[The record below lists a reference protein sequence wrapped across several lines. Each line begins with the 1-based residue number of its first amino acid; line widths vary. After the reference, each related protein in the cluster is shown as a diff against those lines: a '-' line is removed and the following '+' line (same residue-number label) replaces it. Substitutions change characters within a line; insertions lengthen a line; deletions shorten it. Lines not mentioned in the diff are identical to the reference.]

1 MTKIT
6 EKYLVTGGA
15 GFIGSHLVRRLVAE
29 GKTVRVVDNLSTGQ
43 VSRLADLITEIEFL
57 EGDLADERVSQDAV
71 NEIDCVLH
79 QAAVPSVQRS
89 VQDPVGTNRANIT
102 ATLNL
107 LESCRRAGVRRL
119 VYAASSSAYG
129 DTEILPKQEDMPA
142 NPLSPYALQKFV
154 GEQYCKVYHTLYGLE
169 TVSLR
174 YFNVFGPGQ
183 DPHSEYSAVIPKFIT
198 GLLANQPITIFGDGE
213 QSRDFT
219 FIDNVVE
226 ANLLALR
233 GQRSARNSMQ
243 YRLCR
248 ANNPQSTDTNSG
260 KNHRYKSASGV
271 CRRQAGGC
279 APLVGGHRTGEGYL
293 TIPTKHLGRRRAAE
307 NCCCLPER
315 NRNTEIAVL
324 KKSITVKTNR

>member
-1 MTKIT
+1 MTKIS

-43 VSRLADLITEIEFL
+43 VSRLADLMTAIEFI
-57 EGDLADERVSQDAV
+57 EGDLANERVSQEAV
-71 NEIDCVLH
+71 KDIDCVLH

-119 VYAASSSAYG
+119 IYAASSSAYG
-129 DTEILPKQEDMPA
+129 DTEILPKHEDMPA
-142 NPLSPYALQKFV
+142 KPLSPYALQKFV
-154 GEQYCKVYHTLYGLE
+154 GEQYCKLYHELYGLE

-174 YFNVFGPGQ
+174 YFNVFGQGQ

-219 FIDNVVE
+219 YIDNVVE
-226 ANLLALR
+226 ANLLALNAPAAAGKMCNIGCGER
-233 GQRSARNSMQ
+233 ITLNQLIQILEKITDAKARVEYAVAKPGDVRHSLADIGRAQAILQYQPKISVEEGLRRTVAAYQSEVAAHRSPS
-243 YRLCR
+243 
-248 ANNPQSTDTNSG
+248 
-260 KNHRYKSASGV
+260 
-271 CRRQAGGC
+271 
-279 APLVGGHRTGEGYL
+279 
-293 TIPTKHLGRRRAAE
+293 
-307 NCCCLPER
+307 
-315 NRNTEIAVL
+315 
-324 KKSITVKTNR
+324 